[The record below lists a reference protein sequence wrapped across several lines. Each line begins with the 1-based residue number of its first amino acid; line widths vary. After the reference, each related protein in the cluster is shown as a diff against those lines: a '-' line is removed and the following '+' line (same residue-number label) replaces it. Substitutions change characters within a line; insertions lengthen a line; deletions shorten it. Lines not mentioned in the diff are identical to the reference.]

1 MLIGVIVAC
10 EIGFWLFLLA
20 GLSCRYLL
28 RRQRLSNV
36 LLALAPAVDLVL
48 LIATVLDL
56 QQGGEATAAHGL
68 AAIYIGVSVGFG
80 HRMLQWADVRFAHR
94 FAGGPP
100 PAPKPKYGAAR
111 AAFER
116 SGWYAHLR
124 AYAVGAAL
132 LGLAIVAIHDA
143 SRTEALLNTLQL
155 WTLVL
160 AIDAVISFSYTFF
173 PKKAPSARA

>member
-10 EIGFWLFLLA
+10 EVGFWLFLLA
-20 GLSCRYLL
+20 GLVCRYLL
-28 RRQRLSNV
+28 TQQRLSGV
-36 LLALAPAVDLVL
+36 LLALAPTVDLVL
-48 LIATVLDL
+48 LVVSVVDL
-56 QQGGEATAAHGL
+56 RGGGTATAAHGL

-100 PAPKPKYGAAR
+100 PPKKPKYGAAK
-111 AAFER
+111 AAYER

-132 LGLAIVAIHDA
+132 LGLAIIAIHDS

-155 WTLVL
+155 WTVIL
-160 AIDAVISFSYTFF
+160 AIDAVISFSYTLF
-173 PKKAPSARA
+173 PKKVPAARA

>member
-20 GLSCRYLL
+20 GLVCRYLL
-28 RRQRLSNV
+28 KRQRLSTV

-48 LIATVLDL
+48 LVTSVLDL
-56 QQGGEATAAHGL
+56 RSGGAATAAHGL

-80 HRMLQWADVRFAHR
+80 HRMLRWADTRFAHR

-100 PAPKPKYGAAR
+100 PTPKPKYGAPR
-111 AAFER
+111 AAYER

-124 AYAVGAAL
+124 AWLVGCAL
-132 LGLAIVAIHDA
+132 LGLAIVSIDDA
-143 SRTEALLNTLQL
+143 SRTEALLNTMQL

-160 AIDAVISFSYTFF
+160 ALDAVISFSYTVF
-173 PKKAPSARA
+173 PKKAPTARA